1 MSTTVF
7 RFPAPQYRAMK
18 PPVGSTTVGI
28 FYVNASKVPADLIDW
43 RDVNPREIKKTT
55 AVYKDMVSTLLEE
68 SDKFHERNRGITIV
82 ADSIKYDDKAK
93 TVVVEMS
100 DKKYHGVIDGGHTL
114 QAILDAQK
122 NSPEGWSAHVY
133 VKALCGI
140 DKDQIAE
147 IAGGLNTSQQVDLK
161 SLENLKEHFEDLK
174 KSLSDQP
181 YSNSIAY
188 KMNEKGAIDVRDV
201 LQYLAVFDC
210 DKYSDKKHPSDI
222 FGRKEAIVREFAKQA
237 DVKKA
242 SGDSFKRLITKAPE
256 ILKLRD
262 QLEKEVLK
270 QKGIG
275 RYNSGKNTR
284 IRGDGNRNSQLVFLD
299 ETIDGKIP
307 LGWIMPMLGA
317 FRANVDWDSS
327 NRTFKWIEPVD
338 ELLSDCVEDLFLNIA
353 DIHERENSRPEYVG
367 RNAMAWRACYSSV
380 NNAILVRRL
389 ARSEKR

>member
-1 MSTTVF
+1 
-7 RFPAPQYRAMK
+7 MK
-18 PPVGSTTVGI
+18 PPVGSTSVGI
-28 FYVNASKVPADLIDW
+28 FYVDASKVPSELINW

-82 ADSIKYDDKAK
+82 ADSIKYDDKNK

-114 QAILDAQK
+114 QAILDAQD
-122 NSPEGWSAHVY
+122 SPPDGWSAHVFI
-133 VKALCGI
+133 KALCGI
-140 DKDQIAE
+140 EKDQIAE

-161 SLENLKEHFEDLK
+161 SLENLKEHFEGLK
-174 KSLSDQP
+174 KALSKQS
-181 YSNSIAY
+181 YSKSIAY

-222 FGRKEAIVREFAKQA
+222 FGRKEAIVREFARQAKKQ
-237 DVKKA
+237 DPSV
-242 SGDSFKRLITKAPE
+242 DSFGKLITKAPE
-256 ILKLRD
+256 ILALRD
-262 QLEKEVLK
+262 LLEKKVLK

-275 RYNSGKNTR
+275 KYSSGKNTR
-284 IRGDGNRNSQLVFLD
+284 IRSDRNKDSHLVFID
-299 ETIDGKIP
+299 ETVNGKIP
-307 LGWIMPMLGA
+307 LGWVMPMLGA

-327 NRTFKWIEPVD
+327 NKTFNWIEPIE
-338 ELLSDCVEDLFLNIA
+338 ELLDDCVEDLFLNIT

-380 NNAILVRRL
+380 NNAILTRRL
-389 ARSEKR
+389 ARSESK